1 MLEQAIID
9 AEALKAAAIKNA
21 EAAIIEKY
29 SANIKNA
36 VDFLLEAEEDELG
49 LGGEEDPM
57 AGDLGMGMDDSPPED
72 VMPGIPS
79 ATTGGEK
86 LCPCPDD
93 GDEIVVDFNSLAAA
107 AEAELGGDMDA
118 PGSME
123 PDMGMDDLDLGGL
136 GDEEEEQP
144 LTEDIIESL
153 LDEVLGE
160 MMSAEE
166 DEEEPVEEE
175 EDEEELTEELI
186 ASAIEEVLKVDFK
199 AVPSG
204 TVMGA
209 QANPVELKA
218 QQDAMIAKMRDTEF
232 AKKEKEHQKAI
243 KDLVSLQEKNL
254 AKDKKIKDA
263 MKVIDLLQKKLNE
276 TNLINAKLLY
286 TNKVLNSDSLN
297 ERQKE
302 KVVDAISRAG
312 TVQEAKVIFE
322 TLQGTV
328 QSDRNKRQ
336 PKSLSEAVTR
346 TSSTFMPRRTEVL
359 QESQLPEVDR
369 WAILAGIK
377 K

>member
-9 AEALKAAAIKNA
+9 AEALKSAAIKNA

-49 LGGEEDPM
+49 LDSLGGEDPM
-57 AGDLGMGMDDSPPED
+57 AGGMDDSPPED

-107 AEAELGGDMDA
+107 ANAEMGGDMNA
-118 PGSME
+118 PGSTE
-123 PDMGMDDLDLGGL
+123 PDLGL
-136 GDEEEEQP
+136 GDLGLGDLGADDEEEQS
-144 LTEDIIESL
+144 LTEEYVETVI
-153 LDEVLGE
+153 DEVLEE
-160 MMSAEE
+160 MMSTEE
-166 DEEEPVEEE
+166 DEEEPVEDE

-186 ASAIEEVLKVDFK
+186 ASAIDEILRVDFK
-199 AVPSG
+199 SVPSG
-204 TVMGA
+204 TIMGS
-209 QANPVELKA
+209 QANPVELRA

>member
-1 MLEQAIID
+1 
-9 AEALKAAAIKNA
+9 
-21 EAAIIEKY
+21 
-29 SANIKNA
+29 
-36 VDFLLEAEEDELG
+36 
-49 LGGEEDPM
+49 
-57 AGDLGMGMDDSPPED
+57 
-72 VMPGIPS
+72 
-79 ATTGGEK
+79 
-86 LCPCPDD
+86 
-93 GDEIVVDFNSLAAA
+93 
-107 AEAELGGDMDA
+107 
-118 PGSME
+118 ME

-144 LTEDIIESL
+144 LTEDIVESL

-166 DEEEPVEEE
+166 DEEEPAEEE

-204 TVMGA
+204 YTIG
-209 QANPVELKA
+209 NPVELKA